1 MKNGKNPTRRQLKVL
16 AKHVATPSDWLVSKQ
31 EPDRWHLV
39 HRLTDKPKIIYLEV
53 L

>member
-16 AKHVATPSDWLVSKQ
+16 AKHVATPSDWLISKQ

-39 HRLTDKPKIIYLEV
+39 HRFKGDYKLIFL
-53 L
+53 